1 MHPWPQAF
9 TYLGGVRYAIHRTA
23 VIAQPSKGR
32 PGEILE
38 TEGSRLVVASGG
50 STTLEILE
58 IQPSG
63 RRVMEVQSFLAGHP
77 VTVGSAFESP
87 TRI

>member
-1 MHPWPQAF
+1 M
-9 TYLGGVRYAIHRTA
+9 

-38 TEGSRLVVASGG
+38 TEGSRLIVASGG
-50 STTLEILE
+50 SSTLEILE

-63 RRVMEVQSFLAGHP
+63 RRVMEVQAFLAGHP

-87 TRI
+87 TKI